1 MQRRS
6 FLQSA
11 AAAAAAV
18 SLPRSRA
25 FASEAFA
32 TTVHVVPR
40 RPQAI
45 DAVTGDGE
53 RITLTPEALLDL
65 KARLRGRVLLAG
77 DEGYDDARRIL
88 NPSFDKRPALIV
100 QPTGAADVRTAVNFA
115 RENKGL
121 LLAVKCGGHSAS
133 GQSTCDLGMLVDLSH
148 FRGVRVDPIARR
160 ALVAGGTLLG
170 QVDHEAQAYGL
181 VTPMGTVSHTGVG
194 GLVTGGGFGR
204 VARRFGLSVDNLV
217 AADVVTADGEFRRA
231 SARENPDLFWGIRG
245 GGGNFGVVTSFEFD
259 LHPMQRRVVA
269 GQMVYPIARARDVL
283 QLFAEYGPAVPDEL
297 DLGLVMAIPPGGAP
311 GVILLQVCYS
321 GAETGAERAL
331 APLRKLGTPLDDSVK
346 SMEYVAVQRSGD
358 INDPRAEGSYLKSGF
373 VANIPAGLISAIIE
387 RFQGDP
393 RRSTAIFFQQGGGAI
408 ARVPSSATAFAQRD
422 VQANMLCAVG
432 WKHGDDA
439 SEHIRWIKQYWTAL
453 EPFTHGFYVNDLES
467 EHSAAAIKENYRR
480 NHDRLVAVKNKYDPK
495 NLFRLNANV
504 KPTAKATAKA
514 T

>member
-1 MQRRS
+1 MKRRT

-18 SLPRSRA
+18 SLPRHRA
-25 FASEAFA
+25 LAAV
-32 TTVHVVPR
+32 VHVAPR
-40 RPQAI
+40 RPWAV
-45 DAVTGDGE
+45 DAVSGDGE
-53 RITLTPEALLDL
+53 HVTLTSEALADL
-65 KARLRGRVLLAG
+65 KARLRGSLLLAG

-133 GQSTCDLGMLVDLSH
+133 GQSTCDRGMQIDLSH

-160 ALVAGGTLLG
+160 AWVAGGTLLG
-170 QVDHEAQAYGL
+170 QVDHEAMSYGL

-217 AADVVTADGEFRRA
+217 AADVVSADGEFRRA
-231 SARENPDLFWGIRG
+231 TARENPDLFWGIRG
-245 GGGNFGVVTSFEFD
+245 GGGNFGIVTSFEFI

-269 GQMVYPIARARDVL
+269 GQLVYPISRARDVL
-283 QLFAEYGPAVPDEL
+283 QLFAEYGATAPDEL
-297 DLGLVMAIPPGGAP
+297 DFAPVIAIPPGGAP
-311 GVILLQVCYS
+311 GVAMISVCYS
-321 GAETGAERAL
+321 GPEGSAERAL
-331 APLRKLGTPLDDSVK
+331 APLRKLGTPLDDSIK

-358 INDPRAEGSYLKSGF
+358 INDPRAEGQYLKSGF
-373 VANIPAGLISAIIE
+373 VSGIPAGLVSAIVE
-387 RFQGDP
+387 RLEGDP
-393 RRSTAIFFQQGGGAI
+393 RRSTAVFFQLGGGAI

-422 VQANMLCAVG
+422 VRANMLCAVG
-432 WKHGDDA
+432 WKHGEDA
-439 SEHIRWIKQYWTAL
+439 SDHIRWIKQFWTGL

-480 NHDRLVAVKNKYDPK
+480 NHDRLVAVKNRYDPR

-504 KPTAKATAKA
+504 KPTAKTTAKA